1 MNDER
6 LHALIQRHMARY
18 PRFEVMDVYKL
29 LHQAT
34 YGPGHLIASKK
45 AAREWLDS
53 ECEHLA
59 PSADE
64 PLNEG
69 IHPDGLIVRLYLRA
83 YLACEGKTKLLLD
96 ALIRSA
102 EQVQGDPDLMERR
115 WALFEEVCQPGGLYA
130 PRFDLQEVRLFGRI
144 RRQEQWPAMH
154 HSPAYETAYQPHYR
168 VLTRSEAEALCA
180 RIGQVFEV
188 V

>member
-6 LHALIQRHMARY
+6 LHALIQMHMARY
-18 PRFEVMDVYKL
+18 PQFEVMDVYKL

-34 YGPGHLIASKK
+34 FGPGHLIASKK

-53 ECEHLA
+53 ECEQLT
-59 PSADE
+59 PSTDE
-64 PLNEG
+64 PLNES
-69 IHPDGLIVRLYLRA
+69 IHPDGLIVRLHLRP
-83 YLACEGKTKLLLD
+83 YLAHEGKTKLLLE

-102 EQVQGDPDLMERR
+102 EQVQGDQDLMARR
-115 WALFEEVCQPGGLYA
+115 WALFEEGCQPGGVYA
-130 PRFDLQEVRLFGRI
+130 ARFDPQEVRLFGRT

-154 HSPAYETAYQPHYR
+154 HSPAYQTAYQPHYR
-168 VLTRSEAEALCA
+168 VLTRTEAEALCA
-180 RIGQVFEV
+180 KIGQVFEV